1 MSALLVQTSRAR
13 VRDRAAWLPH
23 RPPTGALSA
32 GGHIHLLELT
42 AVGTRTAGFAVDF
55 FDEA

>member
-1 MSALLVQTSRAR
+1 VQTSRAR

-55 FDEA
+55 FHEA